1 MITRGRKRRLSPQDE
16 EINTIKPK
24 RTRGRSRPTVASPSE
39 QVNKQQE
46 DNSKTRSLRKHSN
59 IIRPSTPGRAN
70 SQTDQLD
77 STTASSPFTRK
88 TRHKNRRRSS
98 SSLLQD
104 TNLNENT
111 LMAKEKEQYQS
122 VTRKRKRKQLIMDT
136 DRSSSPRS
144 STESKS
150 TTTTTPKSITTTV
163 KLPAPASKPIIATP
177 QLKLSVKNKPG
188 RPPKRHKL
196 PPGRPKKKHKDDN
209 NDEGG
214 GGGGQLLETL
224 MDEAKFYRTF
234 GHKLTE
240 TESNTNRG
248 APSDKDKEL
257 FIMAKSVAE
266 V

>member
-24 RTRGRSRPTVASPSE
+24 RTRGKSRATVASPSE
-39 QVNKQQE
+39 QINQQQE
-46 DNSKTRSLRKHSN
+46 DNSKTRSLRKHTN
-59 IIRPSTPGRAN
+59 IITSSTPGRAN

-88 TRHKNRRRSS
+88 TRLKNRRS

-104 TNLNENT
+104 TDLNENT
-111 LMAKEKEQYQS
+111 IMTKEKEQDQS
-122 VTRKRKRKQLIMDT
+122 VTRKRKRKQLIKDT

-150 TTTTTPKSITTTV
+150 KSTTTTTTPKSVTTTV
-163 KLPAPASKPIIATP
+163 KLPAPAPKPITTTP

-209 NDEGG
+209 KDEG